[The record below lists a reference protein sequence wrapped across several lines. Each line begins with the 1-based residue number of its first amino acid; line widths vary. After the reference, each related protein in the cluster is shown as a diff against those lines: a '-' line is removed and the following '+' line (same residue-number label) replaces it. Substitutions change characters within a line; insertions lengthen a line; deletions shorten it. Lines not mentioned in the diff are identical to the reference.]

1 MLMQLQTHMKNELLC
16 LATVYRI
23 TSLYWLSWQY
33 LLYLNQNFTMFI
45 VWKIT
50 NPKFMKYLPK
60 ERWQLLAMAKQN
72 HAAAT
77 RAHTTPKSV
86 IRRTILENTEAAV
99 QKYSEEKLFWKYAGS
114 LEEICCIFSEHLFLK
129 TPLDGCFWT

>member
-1 MLMQLQTHMKNELLC
+1 
-16 LATVYRI
+16 
-23 TSLYWLSWQY
+23 
-33 LLYLNQNFTMFI
+33 
-45 VWKIT
+45 
-50 NPKFMKYLPK
+50 MKYLPK